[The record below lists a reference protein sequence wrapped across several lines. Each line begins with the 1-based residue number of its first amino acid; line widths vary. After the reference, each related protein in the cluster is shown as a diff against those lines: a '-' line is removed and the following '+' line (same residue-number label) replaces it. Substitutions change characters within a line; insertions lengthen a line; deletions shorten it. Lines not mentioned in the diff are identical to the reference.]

1 MTRRSSRVSLALAAS
16 VVATSGCVSL
26 QGRTIPRPPT
36 NLPLMTPRW
45 TDFAVEG
52 AHTDAATAVVVASG
66 TCGPAAP
73 VSPARRLVLTI
84 TDTVDSSGALDFCA
98 GMTLTTLPAF
108 RWHDLRVRGDL
119 VEDDRV
125 IASAE
130 DMSTTTVMIGWPV
143 VFLLP
148 YWTDEDGTRLA
159 AANVR
164 ALTRAVISELVAR
177 DADMLRPPAL
187 PGGEPPEGEVVDDD
201 TPVAPPAT
209 DTTSPPR

>member
-1 MTRRSSRVSLALAAS
+1 MTRRSSRVLLALAAS
-16 VVATSGCVSL
+16 VVATSGCVSF
-26 QGRTIPRPPT
+26 QGRAIPRPPT

-66 TCGPAAP
+66 TCGAT
-73 VSPARRLVLTI
+73 VRPARRLVLTI
-84 TDTVDSSGALDFCA
+84 TDTVDFSGALDFFA

-119 VEDDRV
+119 LEGGQVV
-125 IASAE
+125 ASAE
-130 DMSTTTVMIGWPV
+130 DMSTTSVMLGWPMI
-143 VFLLP
+143 FMLP

-177 DADMLRPPAL
+177 DADLPRSPAPPE
-187 PGGEPPEGEVVDDD
+187 GEPPEGEVVDD